1 MKNELKS
8 KGSIYLRRPS
18 NNLFGNK
25 SKGDATPQE
34 IDSPIEE
41 KLNESPNVAKCLHSS
56 SEATPITVCKQ
67 SVEENFMFD
76 SLDNQLHDAPVANT
90 EEKTE
95 LEDVGAEFMKALQS
109 AIYHFEKPVMI
120 PKEVKS
126 SMNKSRPG
134 NGQSPTL
141 SNFTT
146 SNSFN
151 EREDSIESLRKQYN
165 EILAKYNCLKV
176 SSKTLIKDFAIL
188 RSQYEEVNAV
198 NVIVMLA

>member
-1 MKNELKS
+1 MRDELKS
-8 KGSIYLRRPS
+8 RAIVHLRRPS

-25 SKGDATPQE
+25 SRGDATPQE

-41 KLNESPNVAKCLHSS
+41 KLNESPNPIKCLRSS

-67 SVEENFMFD
+67 ITEENFMFD
-76 SLDNQLHDAPVANT
+76 SLDNQEDYPVITNGG
-90 EEKTE
+90 EEKGG
-95 LEDVGAEFMKALQS
+95 LESEFMRALQS
-109 AIYHFEKPVMI
+109 AIHHFEKPMMV
-120 PKEVKS
+120 PREVKS
-126 SMNKSRPG
+126 SMNKSRAG

-151 EREDSIESLRKQYN
+151 EREDSTEALKKQYN
-165 EILAKYNCLKV
+165 ELLTKYNSLKT

-198 NVIVMLA
+198 SLVIILV